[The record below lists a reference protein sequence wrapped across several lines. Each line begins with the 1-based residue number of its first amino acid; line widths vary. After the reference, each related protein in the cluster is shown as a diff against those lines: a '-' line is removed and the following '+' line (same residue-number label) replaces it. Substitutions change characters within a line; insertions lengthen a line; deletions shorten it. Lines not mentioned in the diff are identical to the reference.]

1 MPENK
6 VENLTSP
13 LEALSETIHITSWM
27 ILQVLFPLATL
38 AAVVFYLHKFQ
49 NLTDGYAHVLGKG
62 VVFMFSTGLLLGVMR
77 MIDQAEDFSRGFGH
91 RIRLRT
97 WRDMVLALAFMF
109 LLFYGINVCDVLSCE
124 LVQKDS
130 GIVLLDK
137 LKIWSRYGLIG
148 AGVAVFFSMIG
159 VSRTIKA
166 LSKPK
171 R

>member
-1 MPENK
+1 VTEDK
-6 VENLTSP
+6 VKNTPNPVEV
-13 LEALSETIHITSWM
+13 LSETIHITSWL

-38 AAVVFYLHKFQ
+38 ATVVFYLHKVQ
-49 NLTDGYAHVLGKG
+49 NLTEGYAHVLGKG

-77 MIDQAEDFSRGFGH
+77 MIDQAEDFSRWFGY
-91 RIRLRT
+91 RIRLRM
-97 WRDMVLALAFMF
+97 WRDMVLALAFIF
-109 LLFYGINVCDVLSCE
+109 LLFYGINVCDVISYE
-124 LVQKDS
+124 LVQKYS
-130 GIVLLDK
+130 GTVLLDK
-137 LKIWSRYGLIG
+137 LKIWSRYGLIS